1 MHTVKPE
8 SENRIMATAPIPV
21 SVEARRLDIS
31 ILPPNFSLPLT
42 DYLVNQS
49 DDIQSVANQAN
60 SAADGAYIAQLTN
73 EEQNVVLAEHTAELL
88 DHENRLD
95 AAELTLQDHELR
107 ITSNTDRLDVVEPKV
122 SALEG
127 QVVSLDSRI
136 TLVEGDYVSKSITTM
151 QTLASPISV
160 ATSYSVGGIK
170 VVGARNTGWTAA
182 GGAVV
187 SNKGAWNP
195 NTLAAASATYS
206 QAEANAVRT
215 QLNAAEARIKAI
227 EQMARTH
234 GLID

>member
-1 MHTVKPE
+1 
-8 SENRIMATAPIPV
+8 MATAPIPV

-42 DYLVNQS
+42 DYLVNQN
-49 DDIQSVANQAN
+49 DDIQNVASKAN

-73 EEQNVVLAEHTAELL
+73 EEQDVVLTEHTQQIQGLDVRLIAAEATIE
-88 DHENRLD
+88 DHEIRITDNTNRLD
-95 AAELTLQDHELR
+95 
-107 ITSNTDRLDVVEPKV
+107 IVEPKV
-122 SALEG
+122 SVLEG

-151 QTLASPISV
+151 QTLASPLSV

-170 VVGARNTGWTAA
+170 VVGSRNAGWTAA
-182 GGAVV
+182 GGTVV
-187 SNKGAWNP
+187 SNKVAWNP
-195 NTLAAASATYS
+195 NTLAAASAAYS